1 MASPST
7 QEDQLQQQADDW
19 LRDVVRRCARIYRSL
34 CIHAHR
40 DAVAERLG
48 LPEEIKEC
56 SWGLEVIARATYEM
70 ANYTIVSCLG
80 RLVKKRRPDQG
91 SPDAHSR
98 EYDNSNHIVSNT
110 WSSSRQSCGTFKT
123 HRHCHISLNH

>member
-1 MASPST
+1 MSSP
-7 QEDQLQQQADDW
+7 QLQEEQLQSQADDW
-19 LRDVVRRCARIYRSL
+19 LRDVVRRCARIHRSL

-70 ANYTIVSCLG
+70 ANYTIVSQLG
-80 RLVKKRRPDQG
+80 LVFDDERD
-91 SPDAHSR
+91 
-98 EYDNSNHIVSNT
+98 
-110 WSSSRQSCGTFKT
+110 
-123 HRHCHISLNH
+123 